1 MRKTKSNKK
10 GVSVFKGA
18 YIPATLSNEITAKKD
33 TVLTEIPYFKV
44 AIFVVII
51 NILTIIGILFLQRYL
66 PPEIP
71 LYYGLPETIEQ
82 LATTRSLIIPP
93 SISTSIIIINTT
105 ICVFIKDDFLKKTL
119 MISGLAT
126 FIFSIIAIVRIV
138 FLVGSF

>member
-1 MRKTKSNKK
+1 MRKTKTNKK
-10 GVSVFKGA
+10 GVSVFKGS
-18 YIPATLSNEITAKKD
+18 YIPTSLSNEIAAKKE
-33 TVLTEIPYFKV
+33 TVLTEIPYFKT

-51 NILTIIGILFLQRYL
+51 NILTIIGILLLQRYL

-71 LYYGLPETIEQ
+71 LFYGLPDTAEQ
-82 LATTRSLIIPP
+82 LATTRSLIVPP
-93 SISTSIIIINTT
+93 SISTTIIIINTT

-126 FIFSIIAIVRIV
+126 FIFSIIAITRIV